1 MSFSICSLDH
11 EIEQPPSNQLGLH
24 RSAPLINLS
33 QVQCCRLYEQV
44 HAHIHIYIKKYTKKP
59 DKTDK
64 RCHHHHDGLNEH
76 VEYVVI
82 FVSLSRTRPPSR
94 VSQLNEIFMNG

>member
-1 MSFSICSLDH
+1 MSKYMYIY
-11 EIEQPPSNQLGLH
+11 
-24 RSAPLINLS
+24 
-33 QVQCCRLYEQV
+33 VYKK
-44 HAHIHIYIKKYTKKP
+44 HIQKKP